1 MRLGSKA
8 VWLAV
13 VVMGGVVAS
22 SVALLK
28 QPESGHRL
36 LVPLGFLLLQ
46 LAALSLPLNRTRE
59 ATAEASVHGEPKPR
73 DPRRER

>member
-13 VVMGGVVAS
+13 VVMGVVVAS
-22 SVALLK
+22 SAALLK

-46 LAALSLPLNRTRE
+46 LAALALPLKRARE
-59 ATAEASVHGEPKPR
+59 VPAEVSPHGEPKPGE
-73 DPRRER
+73 PRRER

>member
-13 VVMGGVVAS
+13 VVIGVVVAS
-22 SVALLK
+22 SAALLK
-28 QPESGHRL
+28 QPEAGPRL

-46 LAALSLPLNRTRE
+46 LAALALPLNRTRE
-59 ATAEASVHGEPKPR
+59 VAAEVSVDGESTPR
-73 DPRRER
+73 EPRRER

>member
-13 VVMGGVVAS
+13 VVIGVVVAS

-28 QPESGHRL
+28 QPESGHGL
-36 LVPLGFLLLQ
+36 LVPLGFLLVQ
-46 LAALSLPLNRTRE
+46 LAALALPLNRTRE
-59 ATAEASVHGEPKPR
+59 ATAEVSVHGEPRSR

>member
-13 VVMGGVVAS
+13 VVIGVVVAS
-22 SVALLK
+22 SAALLQ

-46 LAALSLPLNRTRE
+46 LAALALPLNRTRE
-59 ATAEASVHGEPKPR
+59 VSAEVSSLGESRPR
-73 DPRRER
+73 DPRRGR